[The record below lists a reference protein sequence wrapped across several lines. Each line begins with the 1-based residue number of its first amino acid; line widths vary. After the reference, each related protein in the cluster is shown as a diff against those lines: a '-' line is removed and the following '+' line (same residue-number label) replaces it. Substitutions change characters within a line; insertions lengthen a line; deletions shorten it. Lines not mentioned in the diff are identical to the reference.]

1 MRPLKLSHWL
11 MNFTTTSAALTTA
24 LAARHF
30 ARRCHRTRREARRVK
45 PPHRAQMK
53 VRFCRLIIFIPVI
66 VAAGQDAAGDAA
78 PLPLSGSWLKA
89 ICVVHRHKTVTVAN
103 TLFAAIVGRRLTKC
117 KNNCCTLCAICG
129 KGKSRVLNRDLNATI
144 KLAINVKRVT
154 FKCNKQRCF

>member
-1 MRPLKLSHWL
+1 Q
-11 MNFTTTSAALTTA
+11 
-24 LAARHF
+24 
-30 ARRCHRTRREARRVK
+30 V
-45 PPHRAQMK
+45 
-53 VRFCRLIIFIPVI
+53 FCRLIIFIPVI
-66 VAAGQDAAGDAA
+66 VAAGQDATGDAA

-144 KLAINVKRVT
+144 KLAINVKT
-154 FKCNKQRCF
+154 GHL